1 MLTDKDVIS
10 SLLTC
15 VLFVTRLSFLK
26 VVSKYFDSDLCL
38 AKIKVDERIK
48 TVGFDERNR
57 RITVMSH
64 DRVLYFFDIPQE

>member
-1 MLTDKDVIS
+1 MLS
-10 SLLTC
+10 CLLTC
-15 VLFVTRLSFLK
+15 VLLVIRLSFLK

>member
-1 MLTDKDVIS
+1 MTDKDVIS